1 MKIRQKLGEIRELRI
16 KANVTESNSALADWE
31 PEECRC
37 NGRMSNAPLN
47 LGTKDARDGNIVS
60 AKLRNF
66 RR

>member
-1 MKIRQKLGEIRELRI
+1 MKNKTKVGEIRELRT
-16 KANVTESNSALADWE
+16 KANFTKSNYALADWE
-31 PEECRC
+31 HKECRC
-37 NGRMSNAPLN
+37 NGRMSNTHLN